1 MAGMYDRLG
10 DILRDRLDSDEDPF
24 TAWEPETG
32 KAREAGNAR
41 TRTPS
46 PKTRTRHVK
55 ISVPKELERDFLEL
69 GLEIG
74 TPLASCKKAW
84 KNLLLTHHP
93 DLHAEDRAEQ
103 ETSNQRVA
111 RINDSWR
118 RISRWYEDGTIS

>member
-1 MAGMYDRLG
+1 MYDRLG

-24 TAWEPETG
+24 AAWEPEAG

-46 PKTRTRHVK
+46 PKTRTRHAG
-55 ISVPKELERDFLEL
+55 ISVPKELGKDFIEL

-74 TPLASCKKAW
+74 APLSSCKKAW
-84 KNLLLTHHP
+84 KSLLLTHHP
-93 DLHAEDRAEQ
+93 DLHENDWSEQ
-103 ETSNQRVA
+103 EKSNARVA

-118 RISRWYEDGTIS
+118 RISLWYENGTMS

>member
-1 MAGMYDRLG
+1 MFDRLG

-24 TAWEPETG
+24 AAWEPETG

-41 TRTPS
+41 TRTPP
-46 PKTRTRHVK
+46 PKTRTRPVR

-69 GLEIG
+69 GLESG
-74 TPLASCKKAW
+74 ASLSSCKKAW

-93 DLHAEDRAEQ
+93 DLHANDQAEQ
-103 ETSNQRVA
+103 ERSTKRVA

-118 RISRWYEDGTIS
+118 RISLWYEKGIVR